1 MEALRINGQTPSV
14 TFTGLL
20 PSSEYTLTYTD
31 LSTQEEYT
39 STQQS
44 NASGEVS
51 FVLNSYYDNYDGVLD
66 ATLFNYLDEVENVA
80 GIEVVRPYTNITTL
94 ATELDKT
101 YNQARDTERTARFII
116 DSESAKTFGFVR
128 KEKEFI
134 GNGSDYLVIDEKIH
148 KLYKVYENGNLLYDS
163 TQENNVVTYTISKDK
178 TSIIPVYIEANKSE
192 YPQVWRDRYL
202 SRAFADGYDYVVEA
216 DFGYKVIPQDIQEAT
231 KLLCSDISSGNMQ
244 YINNYIESFDNA
256 DFKIKFAKNFANG
269 TGNLI
274 VDKILS
280 KYKNSIKIGVL

>member
-101 YNQARDTERTARFII
+101 YAQARDTERTARFII

-163 TQENNVVTYTISKDK
+163 TQENNLVTYTISKDK
-178 TSIIPVYIEANKSE
+178 TSIVPVYIEANKTE

>member
-20 PSSEYTLTYTD
+20 PGSEYTLTYTD
-31 LSTQEEYT
+31 LSTEEEYS
-39 STQQS
+39 STQES
-44 NASGEVS
+44 NVSGEVT
-51 FVLNSYYDNYDGVLD
+51 FILDSYYDNYDAVLD
-66 ATLFNYLDEVENVA
+66 ATLFNYLDEVESIA
-80 GIEVVRPYTNITTL
+80 GIEVIRPYTSIATL
-94 ATELDKT
+94 ATELNKT
-101 YNQARDTERTARFII
+101 YDQAKDTERTARFII
-116 DSESAKTFGFVR
+116 DSESAKTFGFIR

-163 TQENNVVTYTISKDK
+163 TQENNLVTYTISKDR
-178 TSIIPVYIEANKSE
+178 TSIIPVYIEANKTE

-256 DFKIKFAKNFANG
+256 DFKIKFAKNFVNG

>member
-39 STQQS
+39 STQES

-51 FVLNSYYDNYDGVLD
+51 FLLNSYYDNYDGVLD
-66 ATLFNYLDEVENVA
+66 ATLFNYLDEVENIA
-80 GIEVVRPYTNITTL
+80 GIEVVRPYINITDL

-101 YNQARDTERTARFII
+101 YNQAKDTERTARFII

-163 TQENNVVTYTISKDK
+163 TQENNLVTYTISKDR
-178 TSIIPVYIEANKSE
+178 TSIIPVYIEANKTE

-231 KLLCSDISSGNMQ
+231 KILCSDISSGNMQ

>member
-1 MEALRINGQTPSV
+1 MEALRINGQTPSA

-44 NASGEVS
+44 NASGEVA

-66 ATLFNYLDEVENVA
+66 ATLFNYLDEVETVA
-80 GIEVVRPYTNITTL
+80 GIEVIRPYTNITTL
-94 ATELDKT
+94 ATELNKT
-101 YNQARDTERTARFII
+101 YAQAKDTERTARFII

-163 TQENNVVTYTISKDK
+163 TQEENLVTYTISKDR
-178 TSIIPVYIEANKSE
+178 TSIIPVYIEANKTE

-256 DFKIKFAKNFANG
+256 DFKIKFAKNFVNG

>member
-94 ATELDKT
+94 AAELDKT
-101 YNQARDTERTARFII
+101 YAQARDTERTARFII

-163 TQENNVVTYTISKDK
+163 TQENNLVTYTISKDK
-178 TSIIPVYIEANKSE
+178 TSIIPVYIEANKTE

>member
-1 MEALRINGQTPSV
+1 MEALRINGQVPNAVFS
-14 TFTGLL
+14 GLL

-31 LSTQEEYT
+31 LSTGEEYS
-39 STQQS
+39 STEES
-44 NASGEVS
+44 NASGEVTFS
-51 FVLNSYYDNYDGVLD
+51 LDSYYQNYDGVLD
-66 ATLFNYLDEVENVA
+66 ATLYDYLDEVESVV
-80 GIEVVRPYTNITTL
+80 GIEVLRPYTNITAL
-94 ATELDKT
+94 ATSLGKT
-101 YNQARDTERTARFII
+101 YNEAKDTERTARFII

-128 KEKEFI
+128 KEKEVI

-148 KLYKVYENGNLLYDS
+148 KLYKVYENGILLYDS
-163 TQENNVVTYTISKDK
+163 TQENNLVTYTISKDK
-178 TSIIPVYIEANKSE
+178 TSIVPVYVEANKTE

-202 SRAFADGYDYVVEA
+202 SRAFADGYDYVIDA
-216 DFGYKVIPQDIQEAT
+216 DFGYKVIPQDIQDAT
-231 KLLCSDISSGNMQ
+231 NLLCSDISSGNMQ

-256 DFKIKFAKNFANG
+256 DFKIKFAKSFVNG

>member
-31 LSTQEEYT
+31 LSNQEEYT

-44 NASGEVS
+44 NASGEVA

-66 ATLFNYLDEVENVA
+66 ATLFNYLDEVESVA
-80 GIEVVRPYTNITTL
+80 GIEVIRPYTNITTL
-94 ATELDKT
+94 ATELNKT
-101 YNQARDTERTARFII
+101 YAQAKDTERTARFII

-163 TQENNVVTYTISKDK
+163 TQEENLVTYTISKDR
-178 TSIIPVYIEANKSE
+178 TSIIPVYIEANKTE

-256 DFKIKFAKNFANG
+256 DFKIKFAKNFVNG

>member
-51 FVLNSYYDNYDGVLD
+51 FVINSYYDNYDGVLD

-94 ATELDKT
+94 AAELDKT
-101 YNQARDTERTARFII
+101 YAQARDTERTARFII

-163 TQENNVVTYTISKDK
+163 TQENNLVTYTISKDR
-178 TSIIPVYIEANKSE
+178 TSIIPVYIEANKTE

>member
-1 MEALRINGQTPSV
+1 MEALRINGQVPTAVFS
-14 TFTGLL
+14 GLV

-31 LSTQEEYT
+31 LSTGEEYT
-39 STQQS
+39 STEES
-44 NASGEVS
+44 SVSGEVIFS
-51 FVLNSYYDNYDGVLD
+51 LDSYYQNYDGVLD
-66 ATLFNYLDEVENVA
+66 ATLFNYLDEVESIA
-80 GIEVVRPYTNITTL
+80 GIEVVRPYTNISSL
-94 ATELDKT
+94 ATSLGKT
-101 YNQARDTERTARFII
+101 YDEAKVAERTARFII

-128 KEKEFI
+128 KEKEVI

-163 TQENNVVTYTISKDK
+163 TQENNLVTYTISKDK
-178 TSIIPVYIEANKSE
+178 TSIIPVYIEANKTE

-202 SRAFADGYDYVVEA
+202 SRAFADGYDYVIDA

-231 KLLCSDISSGNMQ
+231 SLLCSDISSGNMQ
-244 YINNYIESFDNA
+244 YINSYIESFDNA
-256 DFKIKFAKNFANG
+256 DFKIKFAKSFVNG

>member
-101 YNQARDTERTARFII
+101 YAQARDTERTARFII

-163 TQENNVVTYTISKDK
+163 TQENNLVTYTISKDK
-178 TSIIPVYIEANKSE
+178 TSIIPVYIEANKTE

-231 KLLCSDISSGNMQ
+231 KILCSDISSGNMQ

>member
-44 NASGEVS
+44 NASGEAV
-51 FVLNSYYDNYDGVLD
+51 FTLNSYYDNYDAVLD
-66 ATLFNYLDEVENVA
+66 ATLFNYLDEVESVA
-80 GIEVVRPYTNITTL
+80 GIEVIRPYTNIASL
-94 ATELDKT
+94 ATDLNKT
-101 YNQARDTERTARFII
+101 YDQAKDTERTARFII

-163 TQENNVVTYTISKDK
+163 TQENNLVTYTISKDG
-178 TSIIPVYIEANKSE
+178 TSIIPVYIEANKTE

-256 DFKIKFAKNFANG
+256 DFKIKFAKNFVNG

>member
-20 PSSEYTLTYTD
+20 PGSEYTLTYTD

-39 STQQS
+39 STQES
-44 NASGEVS
+44 DTSGEAV
-51 FVLNSYYDNYDGVLD
+51 FTLNSYYDNYDAVLD
-66 ATLFNYLDEVENVA
+66 ATLFNYLDEVESVA
-80 GIEVVRPYTNITTL
+80 GIEVIRPYTNIASL
-94 ATELDKT
+94 ATDLNKT
-101 YNQARDTERTARFII
+101 YDQAKDTERTARFII

-163 TQENNVVTYTISKDK
+163 TQENNLVTYTISKDG
-178 TSIIPVYIEANKSE
+178 TSIIPVYIEANKTE

-256 DFKIKFAKNFANG
+256 DFKIKFAKNFVNG

>member
-39 STQQS
+39 STQES
-44 NASGEVS
+44 DTSGEAV
-51 FVLNSYYDNYDGVLD
+51 FTLNSYYDNYDAVLD
-66 ATLFNYLDEVENVA
+66 ATLFNYLDEVESVA
-80 GIEVVRPYTNITTL
+80 GIEVIRPYTNIASL
-94 ATELDKT
+94 ATDLNKT
-101 YNQARDTERTARFII
+101 YDQAKDTERTARFII

-163 TQENNVVTYTISKDK
+163 TQEENLVTYTISKDR
-178 TSIIPVYIEANKSE
+178 TSIIPVYIEANKTE

-256 DFKIKFAKNFANG
+256 DFKIKFAKNFVNG

>member
-94 ATELDKT
+94 AAELDKT
-101 YNQARDTERTARFII
+101 YAQARDTERTARFII

-163 TQENNVVTYTISKDK
+163 TQENNLVTYTISKDK
-178 TSIIPVYIEANKSE
+178 TSIIPVYIEANK
-192 YPQVWRDRYL
+192 
-202 SRAFADGYDYVVEA
+202 
-216 DFGYKVIPQDIQEAT
+216 T
-231 KLLCSDISSGNMQ
+231 
-244 YINNYIESFDNA
+244 
-256 DFKIKFAKNFANG
+256 
-269 TGNLI
+269 
-274 VDKILS
+274 
-280 KYKNSIKIGVL
+280 

>member
-31 LSTQEEYT
+31 LSNQEEYT

-66 ATLFNYLDEVENVA
+66 ATLFNYLDEVESVA
-80 GIEVVRPYTNITTL
+80 GIEVIRPYTNITTL
-94 ATELDKT
+94 ATELNKT
-101 YNQARDTERTARFII
+101 YAQAKDTERTARFII

-163 TQENNVVTYTISKDK
+163 TQEENLVTYTISKDR
-178 TSIIPVYIEANKSE
+178 TSIIPVYIEANKTE

-256 DFKIKFAKNFANG
+256 DFKIKFAKNFVNG

>member
-101 YNQARDTERTARFII
+101 YAQARDTERTARFII

-163 TQENNVVTYTISKDK
+163 TQENNLVTYTISKDK
-178 TSIIPVYIEANKSE
+178 TSIIPVYIEANKTE

>member
-20 PSSEYTLTYTD
+20 PGSEYTLTYTD

-39 STQQS
+39 STQES
-44 NASGEVS
+44 DTSGEVV
-51 FVLNSYYDNYDGVLD
+51 FTLNSYYDNYDAVLD
-66 ATLFNYLDEVENVA
+66 ATLFNYLDEVESVA
-80 GIEVVRPYTNITTL
+80 GIEVIRPYTNIASL
-94 ATELDKT
+94 ATDLNKT
-101 YNQARDTERTARFII
+101 YTQAKDTERTARFII

-163 TQENNVVTYTISKDK
+163 TQENNLVTYTISKDG
-178 TSIIPVYIEANKSE
+178 TSIIPVYIEANKTE

-256 DFKIKFAKNFANG
+256 DFKIKFAKNFVNG

>member
-31 LSTQEEYT
+31 LSTQEEYS

-80 GIEVVRPYTNITTL
+80 GIEVVRPYTNINTL

-163 TQENNVVTYTISKDK
+163 TKENNLVTYTISKDK
-178 TSIIPVYIEANKSE
+178 TSIIPVYIEANKTE

>member
-31 LSTQEEYT
+31 LSNQEEYT

-66 ATLFNYLDEVENVA
+66 ATLFNYLDEVESVA
-80 GIEVVRPYTNITTL
+80 GIEVIRPYTNITTL
-94 ATELDKT
+94 ATELNKT
-101 YNQARDTERTARFII
+101 YAQAKDTERTARFII

-163 TQENNVVTYTISKDK
+163 TQENNLVTYTISKDK
-178 TSIIPVYIEANKSE
+178 TSIIPVYIEANKTE

>member
-101 YNQARDTERTARFII
+101 YAQARDTERTARFII
-116 DSESAKTFGFVR
+116 DSESAKPFGFVR

-163 TQENNVVTYTISKDK
+163 TQENNLVTYTISKDK
-178 TSIIPVYIEANKSE
+178 TSIIPVYIEANKTE

>member
-20 PSSEYTLTYTD
+20 PGSEYTLTYTD
-31 LSTQEEYT
+31 LLTQEEYT
-39 STQQS
+39 STQES
-44 NASGEVS
+44 DTSGEAV
-51 FVLNSYYDNYDGVLD
+51 FTLNSYYDNYDAVLD
-66 ATLFNYLDEVENVA
+66 ATLFNYLDEVESVA
-80 GIEVVRPYTNITTL
+80 GIEVIRPYTNIASL
-94 ATELDKT
+94 ATDLNKT
-101 YNQARDTERTARFII
+101 YTQAKDTERTARFII

-163 TQENNVVTYTISKDK
+163 AQENNLVTYTISKDG
-178 TSIIPVYIEANKSE
+178 TSIIPVYIEANKTE

-256 DFKIKFAKNFANG
+256 DFKIKFAKNFVNG
-269 TGNLI
+269 TGNLM

>member
-101 YNQARDTERTARFII
+101 YAQARDTERTARFII

-163 TQENNVVTYTISKDK
+163 TQENNLVTYTISKDR
-178 TSIIPVYIEANKSE
+178 TSIIPVYIEANKTE

>member
-101 YNQARDTERTARFII
+101 YNQAKDTERTARFII

-163 TQENNVVTYTISKDK
+163 TQENNLVTYTISKDK
-178 TSIIPVYIEANKSE
+178 TSIIPVYIEANKTE